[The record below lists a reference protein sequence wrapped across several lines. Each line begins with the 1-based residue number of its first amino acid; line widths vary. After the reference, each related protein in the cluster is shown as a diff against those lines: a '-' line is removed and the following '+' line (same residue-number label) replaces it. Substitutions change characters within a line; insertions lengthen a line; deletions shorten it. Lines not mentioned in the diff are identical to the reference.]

1 MIIIKSA
8 SEIERMYRAGQLVKK
23 TLELIKSEIKPGI
36 TTLDLD
42 RIAEDFI
49 RKNGA
54 IPAFK
59 GYQGFPNSICVAIND
74 VVVHGIPSQECH
86 LKEGDIIGIDTGVI
100 LEGFYGDAAVTVPVG
115 QVTAEAAKLIETT
128 EQALFKGIEQAVAGN
143 YLTDIS
149 HAIQTYT
156 EERGYSVVRNFVGH
170 GIGRSM
176 HEDPQVPNF
185 GKPKRGPILKAGMTL
200 AIEPM
205 VNIGSYEVRIM
216 PDNWTVKTRD
226 GSLSAHFEHTVAI
239 TDGEPYLLTK

>member
-86 LKEGDIIGIDTGVI
+86 LKEGDIIGIDIGVI